1 MRVAIHRLLLKNVV
15 LDTVIKDRQITS
27 SHFPQPDVALSLQ
40 IIKLDTANYR
50 ELI

>member
-27 SHFPQPDVALSLQ
+27 SQLPNQTVAPSLQ
-40 IIKLDTANYR
+40 IIKTNTAKFS
-50 ELI
+50 